1 MPTFEFTSPEGK
13 TYEVAGPDGATR
25 EQAFGILQQQIA
37 SGDAR
42 AVEPSVVQRAGQALN
57 AAPAYLGRQL
67 GLTARY
73 ALEGPAEAAQIVTE
87 PIRQLVTDRVLGRS
101 TQPLGATAS
110 QFADTL
116 GLPKP
121 ETPAERVAAAGS
133 KMMAGSAAGA
143 PTLQLLG
150 VPGAMNALAA
160 QFGGAAGAGV
170 GGQLSK
176 EAGGSEWGQLGAS
189 VLGGLAGAP
198 VGMGLAQGIEATGR
212 GLQRLA
218 RGTLTDAQV
227 DQRLSSLVGSQWA
240 TLPERVR
247 QQLRED
253 TAAALNSGDRLDAAA
268 IGRLADMRATGVT
281 PTRGSITLDPG
292 QITMEKNLAKTQAN
306 MGANTGLHQVEAANN
321 QALIGR
327 LNDLGGRTETNT
339 LATGRAVVDAV
350 EQTRAGLRDVET
362 AAWAAA
368 RNHPGFAAP
377 IEPNGLNAINTALG
391 DQALMPFMNPT
402 ISRYMEAFQTG
413 QQPFTPQAYAN
424 LRSMLSAELA
434 KGGNEAR
441 AASAAVRALDAAP
454 IVPIKA
460 GAHIDFGGAPV
471 PMAVAQRM
479 RAMDTAASEGVN
491 LVNQA
496 RNATRAAYAFEE
508 SSPLV
513 RTIVADG
520 RSADPERIAASYL
533 LNNKAT
539 VDDGQQVRAVLG
551 DAGVERVREGLA
563 TWIKKQALGGAA
575 DETGKV
581 SQRALNN
588 TIRDSAER
596 LGVFFSPEEI
606 AQFQRINRVASII
619 QAQPAGSA
627 VNNSNS
633 GAMLIGRGLDL
644 AGRAVAA
651 LPLGGE
657 MGGALRSGANAMQAA
672 DAQRVGPALV
682 SPLLARQLGAPSLL
696 APAAALGGAAAP
708 ALLPPGP

>member
-13 TYEVAGPDGATR
+13 TYEVSGPDGATR
-25 EQAFGILQQQIA
+25 EQAFGILQQQMA
-37 SGDAR
+37 SGQAKS
-42 AVEPSVVQRAGQALN
+42 VEPSVIQRAGQALN

-67 GLTARY
+67 GLTARS

-87 PIRQLVTDRVLGRS
+87 PVRRLVTDPLIGRT

-121 ETPAERVAAAGS
+121 ETPAERVAASGT

-143 PTLQLLG
+143 PALQLLG

-176 EAGGSEWGQLGAS
+176 EAGGSELGQLGAS

-198 VGMGLAQGIEATGR
+198 MVMGLAQGIEAAGR
-212 GLQRLA
+212 GIQRLA
-218 RGTLTDAQV
+218 RGALTDAQI
-227 DQRLSSLVGSQWA
+227 DQQLSSLVGSQWA

-268 IGRLADMRATGVT
+268 LGRLADMRATGVT

-292 QITMEKNLAKTQAN
+292 QITMERNLAKTQAN

-321 QALIGR
+321 QAIIGR
-327 LNDLGGRTETNT
+327 LNDLGGRTETNP
-339 LATGRAVVDAV
+339 LATGQAIVDAV
-350 EQTRAGLRDVET
+350 NRTRAGLRGEET
-362 AAWAAA
+362 ALWTAA
-368 RNHPGFAAP
+368 RNHPGIQAQ
-377 IEPNGLNAINTALG
+377 IEPNGLNAINAALG
-391 DQALMPFMNPT
+391 DEALMPFMNPT

-441 AASAAVRALDAAP
+441 AARAAVNALDGAP
-454 IVPIKA
+454 LVPVKV
-460 GAHIDFGGAPV
+460 GAHIDFGNAPV
-471 PMAVAQRM
+471 PSQVAAAM
-479 RAMDTAASEGVN
+479 RARDAAAGEAVD
-491 LVNQA
+491 LVNRA
-496 RNATRAAYAFEE
+496 RSATRAAYAFEE

-513 RTIVADG
+513 QTIVADA
-520 RSADPERIAASYL
+520 RSAAPEKLAASYL

-539 VDDGQQVRAVLG
+539 AADGQRVRDVLG
-551 DAGVERVREGLA
+551 EEGVERVREGIA

-581 SQRALNN
+581 SQKALND

-596 LGVFFSPEEI
+596 LGVFFSPEEV
-606 AQFQRINRVASII
+606 AQFRRLNRVASII

-672 DAQRVGPALV
+672 DAQRVAPALV
-682 SPLLARQLGAPSLL
+682 SPLLARQIGAPSLL
-696 APAAALGGAAAP
+696 APAAAVGGAAIP
-708 ALLPPGP
+708 SLFPPGP